1 MTRAAYFFILS
12 LMNTKD
18 ILISALTQYDQKE
31 KKKKHYN
38 SFALGIYFQRV
49 DDVML
54 DIEKGAD
61 VRAAV
66 VAGFTG
72 RLADCCL
79 RALKLPIT
87 TREEQ
92 FGSGIYTPVTK

>member
-1 MTRAAYFFILS
+1 MTRAAHPSIVS
-12 LMNTKD
+12 LMNTKQ

-31 KKKKHYN
+31 KKKRNYN
-38 SFALGIYFQRV
+38 IYALGIYFERV

-61 VRAAV
+61 IRAAV

-72 RLADCCL
+72 RLADHCL

-92 FGSGIYTPVTK
+92 FGSGIYTPVKR